1 MRDRR
6 RVGIT
11 IFLLVVSAAAVAV
24 LSPSGSTEVS
34 TVAVTSDTSAPGT
47 NGLRVFLDP
56 ETGETLAAPDP
67 SAVFELDPEVE
78 NALRK
83 DTEGLVN
90 VTHPNGAVSIDL
102 DERYQEASIVVIGE
116 NGKRIICSGSADE
129 IKKALA

>member
-1 MRDRR
+1 
-6 RVGIT
+6 
-11 IFLLVVSAAAVAV
+11 
-24 LSPSGSTEVS
+24 
-34 TVAVTSDTSAPGT
+34 
-47 NGLRVFLDP
+47 LRVFLDP

-129 IKKALA
+129 IKKALSETTSSTAEVQ

>member
-11 IFLLVVSAAAVAV
+11 IFLLVVTAAAVAV

-90 VTHPNGAVSIDL
+90 VTHPNGAVSIEL

-116 NGKRIICSGSADE
+116 NG
-129 IKKALA
+129 